1 MRFLFPVFAGLV
13 LLAGCSRSREQAF
26 TYNQGSVFGTTYH
39 IKYLHPDGLD
49 LHDGI
54 KQVLDNFDASL
65 STYNPESI
73 ISRINRNEPGV
84 TADAYFKRCFRRAQ
98 EIARDTQG
106 AFDITVGPLVNAWG
120 FGFSDRSEIT
130 PQLIESILEYTG
142 YDKVRLEGDQIIKD
156 YPEIQLDVNA
166 IAKGMAVDVVA
177 EYLREQGCVDLMV
190 EIGGE
195 VVARGKNPQNTWWR
209 IGINKPTDD
218 SILQRQELQTVV
230 QLKDTAMATSGNY
243 RNFYILDG
251 VKYAH
256 TIDPATGYPVQHSLL
271 SATVFA
277 PDCLTADAYATA
289 FMVMG
294 LEEAEAIVNRHTD
307 LQAYFIYSDES
318 GQMRTWQSAGF
329 GK

>member
-1 MRFLFPVFAGLV
+1 MRTLITLLAAL

-26 TYNQGSVFGTTYH
+26 SYNQGSVFGTTYH
-39 IKYLHPDGLD
+39 IKYLHPDGTD

-54 KQVLDNFDASL
+54 KGVLADFDASL
-65 STYNPESI
+65 STYNPDSL
-73 ISRINRNEPGV
+73 ISRINRNEPGITV
-84 TADAYFKRCFRRAQ
+84 DDYMEHCFTRAQ
-98 EIARDTQG
+98 EIARDTKG

-120 FGFSDRSEIT
+120 FGFSKRSEIT
-130 PQLIESILEYTG
+130 PGLIESILDYTG
-142 YDKVRLEGDQIIKD
+142 HELVRMEDRRIIKQ

-177 EYLREQGCVDLMV
+177 EFLKNQGCEDLMV

-195 VVARGKNPQNTWWR
+195 VVARGKNPQNIWWR
-209 IGINKPTDD
+209 IGINKPVDD
-218 SILQRQELQTVV
+218 AVMLQQELQTVV
-230 QLKDTAMATSGNY
+230 DLKNTALATSGNY
-243 RNFYILDG
+243 RNFYIRDG

-256 TIDPATGYPVQHSLL
+256 TIDPSTGYPVQHSLL

-294 LEEAEAIVNRHTD
+294 IEKARKIVERHPEME
-307 LQAYFIYSDES
+307 AYFIYNDDAGSMHS
-318 GQMRTWQSAGF
+318 WQSPGF